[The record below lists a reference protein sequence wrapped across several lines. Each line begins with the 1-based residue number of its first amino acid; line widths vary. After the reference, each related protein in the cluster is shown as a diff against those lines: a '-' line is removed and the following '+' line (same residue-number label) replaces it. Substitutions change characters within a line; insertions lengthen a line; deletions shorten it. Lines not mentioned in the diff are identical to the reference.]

1 VLRLAL
7 ELSLEVVEQSVVKV
21 LSTKVGVTGG
31 GLDGED
37 TADNREERN
46 IERSTSKVEDEDG
59 ALLFVLVVGRVETV
73 RNGGGGG
80 LVDDPENVEA
90 SNRTSVLGGE
100 TLGVVEV
107 GRDGDDGLLDCLAD
121 LGLSSLLQ
129 LGKNHGRDLS
139 RGELPLLAEVV
150 DLDGGGSVLVDD
162 LEGEVLDVLL
172 DLGIVETAADKTLS
186 VEDGRVRVH
195 GSLILGCVTNES
207 LLGGEGDV

>member
-1 VLRLAL
+1 MLRLAF

-59 ALLFVLVVGRVETV
+59 ALLLVLVVGRVETV

-107 GRDGDDGLLDCLAD
+107 GGDGDDGLFDGLAD
-121 LGLSSLLQ
+121 LW
-129 LGKNHGRDLS
+129 
-139 RGELPLLAEVV
+139 LAI
-150 DLDGGGSVLVDD
+150 S
-162 LEGEVLDVLL
+162 
-172 DLGIVETAADKTLS
+172 AS
-186 VEDGRVRVH
+186 
-195 GSLILGCVTNES
+195 
-207 LLGGEGDV
+207 